1 MYDNN
6 IMKRKFILASSSPR
20 RKALLKQIGLDFK
33 IVPSMFE
40 ENMNLKLDNV
50 KLAKTL
56 AYGKASEVAKR
67 VKNGII
73 IGSDTFISFK
83 GKRIGKPKNAKDAES
98 ILKMISGKTLKIY
111 SGIAVIDKYSGKEI
125 VDCEMT
131 EVKMK
136 KMTDNEIKKYIQTGE
151 PLDKAGAFGIQE
163 RGVKFVEKI
172 NGCYSN
178 VVGLPIYKLYINLQK
193 LGINI

>member
-1 MYDNN
+1 
-6 IMKRKFILASSSPR
+6 MKPKFILASSSPR

-33 IVPSMFE
+33 IAPSNYE
-40 ENMNLKLDNV
+40 EDMGLKLNNV

-56 AYGKASEVAKR
+56 AYGKAKEVASRLK
-67 VKNGII
+67 KGII
-73 IGSDTFISFK
+73 IGSDTFISFR
-83 GKRIGKPKNAKDAES
+83 GKRIGKPGNTKDAER

-111 SGIAVIDKYSGKEI
+111 SGLAIIDKYSGKEI
-125 VDCEMT
+125 VDHEMT

-136 KMTDNEIKKYIQTGE
+136 KMTADEIKKYIQTGE

>member
-1 MYDNN
+1 
-6 IMKRKFILASSSPR
+6 MKQQFILASSSPR

-33 IVPSMFE
+33 IVPSRYE
-40 ENMNLKLDNV
+40 EDMKLKLDN
-50 KLAKTL
+50 KSLAKTL
-56 AYGKASEVAKR
+56 AYGKAKEVASRFK
-67 VKNGII
+67 KGII

-83 GKRIGKPKNAKDAES
+83 CKIIGKPKNAKDAER

-111 SGIAVIDKYSGKEI
+111 SGLAIIDKYSEKEI

-136 KMTDNEIKKYIQTGE
+136 KMTTDEIKKYIQTGE

-178 VVGLPIYKLYINLQK
+178 VVGLPIYKLYINMQK

>member
-1 MYDNN
+1 M
-6 IMKRKFILASSSPR
+6 
-20 RKALLKQIGLDFK
+20 G
-33 IVPSMFE
+33 
-40 ENMNLKLDNV
+40 LKLDNV

-56 AYGKASEVAKR
+56 AYGKAREVAGR
-67 VKNGII
+67 VKKGII

-83 GKRIGKPKNAKDAES
+83 GKRIGKPKNVKDAKR

-111 SGIAVIDKYSGKEI
+111 SGIAIIDKYSGKEI
-125 VDCEMT
+125 ADCEMT
-131 EVKMK
+131 EVTMK
-136 KMTDNEIKKYIQTGE
+136 KMTNDEIKKYIQTRE

-163 RGVKFVEKI
+163 KGVKFVKKI

-193 LGINI
+193 LGIEI